1 MFTGIIEGIAT
12 LQSTNKLEGYADWEV
27 EFPDGALNGIEIGAS
42 ISLEGVCLTVTS
54 VSGNKASFQIIEETL
69 GRSTLGTVS
78 YTHLTLPTTDRV

>member
-69 GRSTLGTVS
+69 GRSTLGNS
-78 YTHLTLPTTDRV
+78 SLWTH

>member
-42 ISLEGVCLTVTS
+42 VSLEGVCLTVTS
-54 VSGNKASFQIIEETL
+54 VSGNRL
-69 GRSTLGTVS
+69 RSRLSKKLLVGPPWGNS
-78 YTHLTLPTTDRV
+78 SLWTH